1 VLAVCAVVFLLAVG
15 GLYSSFLPNL
25 VQRYIVDPNQIVRER
40 PFIAHNIRATL
51 DAYDLSSVETRNY
64 PISDVVWDVQSP
76 KLQANLRNIP
86 VWDADA
92 LLQVFQQLQVLRT
105 YYDFNSVD
113 VDRYTVNGIY
123 RQVFL
128 SARELD
134 LRKLP
139 NEFQNWVNKR
149 LKYTHGNGVVM
160 IPAAQQ
166 GEAPMTWFLRDIP
179 VRSEAGLKMEQP
191 EIYFG
196 LGECPPVIAP
206 NGSGEI
212 SYPIDGGNAMVN
224 YSGTGGVPVFSL
236 FRKLIFALYFGERDI
251 FFTTQ
256 TKSGSRMQFRRNI
269 VERIKTLAPFF
280 VLDKDPYVVATP
292 ERLYWIQ
299 DGYTVSNR
307 YPYAQPYN
315 NDINYIRNSVK
326 IVVDAYNG
334 TVDFYQS
341 APLDPIIRAY
351 SRIYPGLI
359 KGLES
364 MPADLKAHI
373 RYPKDVFDIQM
384 NLYTKYHQTDPDTF
398 YKQEDIWEFP
408 TVTAN
413 GQTSRMEPIYS
424 TLNILDN
431 DKEEFILFAPMT
443 PKARTNLRSLV
454 VAGCDGPNYGKVV
467 VLSFPRG
474 SLVFG
479 PQQVD
484 SFINQDTLI
493 AQNFTLWSQTGSRV
507 SRGKMIIQP
516 IGEAIAYVQPVYM
529 QATENASIPQL
540 KRIILSKGENPVME
554 PSLQLGIE
562 ALNTRMQGTAKQP

>member
-1 VLAVCAVVFLLAVG
+1 
-15 GLYSSFLPNL
+15 
-25 VQRYIVDPNQIVRER
+25 
-40 PFIAHNIRATL
+40 
-51 DAYDLSSVETRNY
+51 
-64 PISDVVWDVQSP
+64 
-76 KLQANLRNIP
+76 
-86 VWDADA
+86 
-92 LLQVFQQLQVLRT
+92 
-105 YYDFNSVD
+105 
-113 VDRYTVNGIY
+113 
-123 RQVFL
+123 
-128 SARELD
+128 
-134 LRKLP
+134 
-139 NEFQNWVNKR
+139 
-149 LKYTHGNGVVM
+149 M
-160 IPAAQQ
+160 
-166 GEAPMTWFLRDIP
+166 
-179 VRSEAGLKMEQP
+179 
-191 EIYFG
+191 
-196 LGECPPVIAP
+196 
-206 NGSGEI
+206 
-212 SYPIDGGNAMVN
+212 
-224 YSGTGGVPVFSL
+224 
-236 FRKLIFALYFGERDI
+236 FRKLIFAVYFGERDI

-256 TKSGSRMQFRRNI
+256 MKSGSRMQFRRNI

-299 DGYTVSNR
+299 DAYTVSNR
-307 YPYAQPYN
+307 YPYAQPYSN
-315 NDINYIRNSVK
+315 GINYIRNSVK

-334 TVDFYQS
+334 SVDFYLS
-341 APLDPIIRAY
+341 DPRDPIIRAY
-351 SRIYPGLI
+351 NRMYPGLI

-373 RYPKDVFDIQM
+373 RYPKDLFDIQM

-408 TVTAN
+408 TISAN
-413 GQTSRMEPIYS
+413 GQTSRMESIYS
-424 TLNILDN
+424 TLSILDN
-431 DKEEFILFAPMT
+431 DKEEFLLFAPMT

-467 VLSFPRG
+467 VFSFPRG
-474 SLVFG
+474 TLVFG

-484 SFINQDTLI
+484 SFINQDTRI

-529 QATENASIPQL
+529 QATENAGIPQL